1 MQLIK
6 NQIIE
11 SIYLCQVWNQNFESV
26 NLVNEGGKFNKSCY
40 NIEETV
46 EKNLIRLMRYAR
58 KDVFPNYTLVNQRV
72 NSFTGWIAVKK
83 ESELS
88 QNLTMLCEDLNV
100 YNVVPEILTGYNYYD
115 LRELEV
121 KLCGIIEKCFNDEE
135 ENYLILGSKPLPVL
149 KQEIVEANQRSS
161 NFQESSFIRPSE
173 NYQHQQED
181 STNPSSFIVEAETQ
195 IQ

>member
-11 SIYLCQVWNQNFESV
+11 SIYLCKVWNQNFESV
-26 NLVNEGGKFNKSCY
+26 NVDDEGGKFNKSCY

-88 QNLTMLCEDLNV
+88 
-100 YNVVPEILTGYNYYD
+100 
-115 LRELEV
+115 
-121 KLCGIIEKCFNDEE
+121 
-135 ENYLILGSKPLPVL
+135 
-149 KQEIVEANQRSS
+149 
-161 NFQESSFIRPSE
+161 
-173 NYQHQQED
+173 
-181 STNPSSFIVEAETQ
+181 
-195 IQ
+195 

>member
-11 SIYLCQVWNQNFESV
+11 SIYLCKVWNQNFELV
-26 NLVNEGGKFNKSCY
+26 NLVNEGGKFNISCY

-88 QNLTMLCEDLNV
+88 
-100 YNVVPEILTGYNYYD
+100 
-115 LRELEV
+115 
-121 KLCGIIEKCFNDEE
+121 
-135 ENYLILGSKPLPVL
+135 
-149 KQEIVEANQRSS
+149 
-161 NFQESSFIRPSE
+161 
-173 NYQHQQED
+173 
-181 STNPSSFIVEAETQ
+181 
-195 IQ
+195 

>member
-26 NLVNEGGKFNKSCY
+26 NLVDEGGKFNKSCY

-88 QNLTMLCEDLNV
+88 
-100 YNVVPEILTGYNYYD
+100 
-115 LRELEV
+115 
-121 KLCGIIEKCFNDEE
+121 
-135 ENYLILGSKPLPVL
+135 
-149 KQEIVEANQRSS
+149 
-161 NFQESSFIRPSE
+161 
-173 NYQHQQED
+173 
-181 STNPSSFIVEAETQ
+181 
-195 IQ
+195 

>member
-11 SIYLCQVWNQNFESV
+11 SIYLCKVWNQNFESV
-26 NLVNEGGKFNKSCY
+26 NLVDEGGKFNKSCY

-88 QNLTMLCEDLNV
+88 
-100 YNVVPEILTGYNYYD
+100 
-115 LRELEV
+115 
-121 KLCGIIEKCFNDEE
+121 
-135 ENYLILGSKPLPVL
+135 
-149 KQEIVEANQRSS
+149 
-161 NFQESSFIRPSE
+161 
-173 NYQHQQED
+173 
-181 STNPSSFIVEAETQ
+181 
-195 IQ
+195 

>member
-11 SIYLCQVWNQNFESV
+11 SIYLCKVWNQNFESV

-88 QNLTMLCEDLNV
+88 
-100 YNVVPEILTGYNYYD
+100 
-115 LRELEV
+115 
-121 KLCGIIEKCFNDEE
+121 
-135 ENYLILGSKPLPVL
+135 
-149 KQEIVEANQRSS
+149 
-161 NFQESSFIRPSE
+161 
-173 NYQHQQED
+173 
-181 STNPSSFIVEAETQ
+181 
-195 IQ
+195 